1 MDKLNWFKKQF
12 KVFLINW
19 SSKNILVIYLTALNP
34 LKSKNTE
41 EQQTILN
48 RIDCKLILNFISLTI

>member
-41 EQQTILN
+41 EQQTIQTEQVL
-48 RIDCKLILNFISLTI
+48 